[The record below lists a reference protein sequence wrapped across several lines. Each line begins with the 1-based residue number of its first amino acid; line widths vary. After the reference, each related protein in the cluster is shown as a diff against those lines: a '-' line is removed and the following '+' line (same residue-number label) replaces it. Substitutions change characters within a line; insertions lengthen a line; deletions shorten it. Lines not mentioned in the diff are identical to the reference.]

1 MFFLVCV
8 SFFSFLCDSLQALL
22 HFVYRDTLTEDVNM
36 VTSSSSLVSI
46 SETLTT
52 KLLAAGDRYGL
63 DRLKLMCASHLCK
76 DISVDSV
83 ASILT
88 LADCHHAAEL
98 KAVCLK
104 FAAENLAGNFSFPFI
119 ISILRIAWLSK

>member
-1 MFFLVCV
+1 M
-8 SFFSFLCDSLQALL
+8 L

-36 VTSSSSLVSI
+36 ETSSSSLVSSI

-52 KLLAAGDRYGL
+52 KLLAAADRYGL
-63 DRLKLMCASHLCK
+63 DRLKLMCGSHLCK
-76 DISVDSV
+76 DISVNSV

-88 LADCHHAAEL
+88 MADCHHATEL

-104 FAAENLAGNFSFPFI
+104 FAAENLAGNF
-119 ISILRIAWLSK
+119 